1 MLKQLFPGLIR
12 PTIIEAPTRS
22 NDLPVEMP
30 TKTFKPVAEAPAA
43 TDRISILD
51 REDLFALPTPR
62 QEEAPGF
69 NVLDLLG

>member
-30 TKTFKPVAEAPAA
+30 TKTFKPVAEAPAS

-51 REDLFALPTPR
+51 REDLFALPTP
-62 QEEAPGF
+62 QKEDGSTLKM
-69 NVLDLLG
+69 LDLLG